1 MNASCC
7 SLRLISRIRNVVLST
22 TPKISTTKKMMP
34 KTSSATSRQLSII
47 QPTFNATA
55 SATRHAPSVMK
66 NATDFLRRALTRMA
80 YDSNQDDSNQSVATA
95 VNLWPETFFGKRT
108 FRVTNRPSHNN
119 PAVPDCKPEITVND
133 LGVIVCNDQPATPV
147 DKAQIRISPARSLVH
162 TLPRK

>member
-7 SLRLISRIRNVVLST
+7 SLRLILRLRNGVVR
-22 TPKISTTKKMMP
+22 TTKKMRP

-66 NATDFLRRALTRMA
+66 NATDFLRRALTRM
-80 YDSNQDDSNQSVATA
+80 DLDSNQSVATV
-95 VNLWPETFFGKRT
+95 VNRWPEIFFGKRT
-108 FRVTNRPSHNN
+108 FRVTNRISHNN
-119 PAVPDCKPEITVND
+119 PAVPDCKPVITVND
-133 LGVIVCNDQPATPV
+133 RGVIVCNDQPAIAV
-147 DKAQIRISPARSLVH
+147 EKAQINISPARSLVD